1 MEEEISLVD
10 LINVILKRKTLI
22 IAFFIVAVIGSY
34 IFSKISPKVYSA
46 KAVILLPQTQGTS
59 ISTQLLQSLPIG
71 GLIGGVSGS
80 TSGSYLAI
88 LKSRSAAEYV
98 VNKLRL
104 DEVYKSET
112 KQQAVDKLQKAVK
125 INDTKDNT
133 IEITAEANN
142 PKLAADI
149 ANTYINALESIN
161 SRFMVSSSQRERVF
175 IERRLADTKKLLEEA
190 ESRLKDFEERY
201 KLVSIDDETK
211 ALIDNMANIQSQ
223 RELSQIELD
232 AVNSQ
237 ISVLQKDL
245 IAQAK
250 LLGRDPLTIT
260 TISSDPNIKNWRD
273 KLIEDESN
281 LAILLQDYGELHP
294 KVVALK
300 EEIEEIKRIIRD
312 EIERFS
318 NALGTLSTPDLFDL
332 SVKRITSEAKIQAMD
347 RIIKDYDARLEKL
360 PDLGLKLS
368 RLTRDVKLQETIY
381 TTLSAQY
388 EQAKINEARE
398 SLNIQVLDYA
408 IPPEKRS
415 KPNTVLN
422 ILIAGVASLFLG
434 IFLAFFLEFWKNLK
448 EELNKDEDTRL

>member
-59 ISTQLLQSLPIG
+59 ISTQLLQSLPVG

>member
-448 EELNKDEDTRL
+448 EELTKDEDTRL

>member
-112 KQQAVDKLQKAVK
+112 KQQAVNKLQKAVK

-448 EELNKDEDTRL
+448 EELTKDEDTRL